1 MQGTQKRLTP
11 DPLHTVQHAERQ
23 SRVMPKTFA
32 TFTLVSLVLLLSS
45 VIVRTPVAWGNPTDN
60 TIAIWTNRVQQNARD
75 EHALVQLGDAL
86 MQKARDTADV
96 SYYSRAE
103 ALYRQALALRSTNM
117 EALIGLAWVSGAR
130 HEFEQSIAWARQAVA
145 IEPQHHT
152 AYGLLGDA
160 ALEMGDYD
168 DALKH
173 YQKMLDIRPD
183 LASYSR
189 GAYVLF
195 VTGDSRRAMLLMH
208 KAIAAGAPY
217 AENTAWCRAQLAL
230 MLWATGALLPAE
242 QLLHTALAE
251 APQNYHV
258 LAVMG
263 KIKAAQQDFE
273 AAIDYYKRASAIAP
287 QLEVVIA
294 LGDLYRRT
302 GDQEAAT
309 KQDALVD
316 VIHQLNTANGVRD
329 DITIARFY
337 AERERHL
344 SEALRIAEA
353 VYTTRPNVFVADTLA
368 WCYYKNGRYEEA
380 SKAIKKALSQKTP
393 DAMILFHAGMIY
405 AKLGAHPTAQKYL
418 YQALSLQ
425 ANFHPV
431 YASVAADTLT
441 QLGMRQPALAHT
453 EVR

>member
-1 MQGTQKRLTP
+1 MSTII
-11 DPLHTVQHAERQ
+11 
-23 SRVMPKTFA
+23 
-32 TFTLVSLVLLLSS
+32 SLVLVLGS
-45 VIVRTPVAWGNPTDN
+45 VVVRAPAAWGDAVDP
-60 TIAIWTNRVQQNARD
+60 TIATWTSRVQQNAQD
-75 EHALVQLGDAL
+75 EQAWYSSGMRSCRRLVTPL
-86 MQKARDTADV
+86 MSITTAV
-96 SYYSRAE
+96 PKR
-103 ALYRQALALRSTNM
+103 LYRQALALRSSNVG
-117 EALIGLAWVSGAR
+117 ALTGLAWVSGAR
-130 HEFEQSIAWARQAVA
+130 HEFEQSLTWARQAVA
-145 IEPQHHT
+145 IAPQHHA

-160 ALEMGDYD
+160 ALEMGDYEE
-168 DALKH
+168 AFTH

-189 GAYVLF
+189 GAHLLF
-195 VTGDSRRAMLLMH
+195 VTGDTRRAMVLMH

-251 APQNYHV
+251 APHNYHV
-258 LAVMG
+258 LAAMG

-294 LGDLYRRT
+294 LGDLYRFT
-302 GDQEAAT
+302 GQPEAAAR
-309 KQDALVD
+309 QEALVD

-337 AERERHL
+337 ADRERHL

-405 AKLGAHPTAQKYL
+405 AKLGERPTAQKYL
-418 YQALSLQ
+418 YQALSLH

-431 YASVAADTLT
+431 YATVAADTLT
-441 QLGMRQPALAHT
+441 QLGTRQPASEHT